1 MADIP
6 TPPKKKAQKA
16 GAPPAK
22 DAPMI
27 QNLKQPAEKE
37 LHNLSFKLS
46 PEFKKEYKLYAA
58 ERGMTMLEVL
68 QESFKLYKERYPS
81 V

>member
-6 TPPKKKAQKA
+6 KPPKKAKKI

-22 DAPMI
+22 DAPMVR
-27 QNLKQPAEKE
+27 NLAQPAEGE

-68 QESFKLYKERYPS
+68 KESFKLYREKNPS
-81 V
+81 A